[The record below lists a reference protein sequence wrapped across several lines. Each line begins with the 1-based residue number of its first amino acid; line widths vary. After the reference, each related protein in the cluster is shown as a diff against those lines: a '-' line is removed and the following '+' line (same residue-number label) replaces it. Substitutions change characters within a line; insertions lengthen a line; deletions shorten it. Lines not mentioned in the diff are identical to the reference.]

1 MRVCRLRPRPLIL
14 APRMQ
19 VVVVVVAALA
29 ISGTREMRSPGGC
42 LQDLGTLSGSSLQ
55 ISKPPQL
62 QAARDE
68 CRPAPHCRHCYYS
81 YYYREEPEDA
91 QTNRPYF
98 LNSKCNMIPYRA
110 NHHHL
115 CNKTNQTTKQTD
127 GNNLHLQNLPTTLFS
142 TTQLIPPRVLA
153 YWPRDCLP
161 KIKKQL
167 MPPPTRNSSLVHTE
181 FVRTQSV
188 CNPKF
193 R

>member
-1 MRVCRLRPRPLIL
+1 
-14 APRMQ
+14 MQ

-68 CRPAPHCRHCYYS
+68 CRPAQHCRHCYYS

-98 LNSKCNMIPYRA
+98 KIQSATWFPIAPTIIIFATKPIKQQNKQMETIYIYKISQPPYFPLLN
-110 NHHHL
+110 
-115 CNKTNQTTKQTD
+115 
-127 GNNLHLQNLPTTLFS
+127 
-142 TTQLIPPRVLA
+142 
-153 YWPRDCLP
+153 
-161 KIKKQL
+161 
-167 MPPPTRNSSLVHTE
+167 
-181 FVRTQSV
+181 
-188 CNPKF
+188 
-193 R
+193 